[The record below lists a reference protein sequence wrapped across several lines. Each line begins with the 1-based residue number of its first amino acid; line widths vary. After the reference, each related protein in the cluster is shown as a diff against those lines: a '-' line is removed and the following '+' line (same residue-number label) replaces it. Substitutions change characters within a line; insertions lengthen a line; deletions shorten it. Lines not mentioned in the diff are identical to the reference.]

1 MWHSGRYQTA
11 QASPVFGQSSGLEH
25 LSPSIYQQSTKQI
38 SGIVKDQAGIP
49 VIGAN
54 VIVKGTTNGVI
65 TGLDGDF
72 LLEVPENA
80 TLEISYIG
88 YMTQSIPINGK
99 TTFNIILE
107 EDTQKLDEVVVLGYG
122 AGQRKQDLSAS
133 VGVLNNTED
142 LVARPV
148 TSTESMLQGQLA
160 GVTVQANGGDP
171 TATPSI
177 VIRGQAH
184 RMAITYYGLLTVF
197 PAHPSP
203 L

>member
-1 MWHSGRYQTA
+1 MKQRLYDFIPVKHLCVGMSLCGIVAGTQTA
-11 QASPVFGQSSGLEH
+11 QASPVFGHSSGLE
-25 LSPSIYQQSTKQI
+25 LPSPSIYQQSTKQI

-122 AGQRKQDLSAS
+122 AGYRL
-133 VGVLNNTED
+133 
-142 LVARPV
+142 R
-148 TSTESMLQGQLA
+148 
-160 GVTVQANGGDP
+160 
-171 TATPSI
+171 
-177 VIRGQAH
+177 
-184 RMAITYYGLLTVF
+184 F
-197 PAHPSP
+197 P
-203 L
+203 

>member
-1 MWHSGRYQTA
+1 MWHSGRY
-11 QASPVFGQSSGLEH
+11 PNRSSFSRLWAIIGLRTSESQH
-25 LSPSIYQQSTKQI
+25 LPKSTKQI

-80 TLEISYIG
+80 ILEISYIG

-107 EDTQKLDEVVVLGYG
+107 EDTQKWM
-122 AGQRKQDLSAS
+122 R
-133 VGVLNNTED
+133 
-142 LVARPV
+142 
-148 TSTESMLQGQLA
+148 
-160 GVTVQANGGDP
+160 
-171 TATPSI
+171 
-177 VIRGQAH
+177 
-184 RMAITYYGLLTVF
+184 
-197 PAHPSP
+197 
-203 L
+203 

>member
-1 MWHSGRYQTA
+1 MKQRLYDFIPVKHLCVGMSLCGIVAGTQTA
-11 QASPVFGQSSGLEH
+11 QASPVFGQSSGLE
-25 LSPSIYQQSTKQI
+25 LPSPSIYQQSTKQI

-107 EDTQKLDEVVVLGYG
+107 EDTQTRSLRFRGRAEQHGRPGGPSGYLY
-122 AGQRKQDLSAS
+122 RKY
-133 VGVLNNTED
+133 
-142 LVARPV
+142 VARAV
-148 TSTESMLQGQLA
+148 SGCYRTSERWRPDGYTLDSDPWTGLTEW
-160 GVTVQANGGDP
+160 
-171 TATPSI
+171 
-177 VIRGQAH
+177 R
-184 RMAITYYGLLTVF
+184 
-197 PAHPSP
+197 
-203 L
+203 

>member
-11 QASPVFGQSSGLEH
+11 QASPVFGQSSGLE
-25 LSPSIYQQSTKQI
+25 LPSPSIYQQSTKQI

-88 YMTQSIPINGK
+88 YGDTGDTGSGQDGLAK
-99 TTFNIILE
+99 WKRDGGHA
-107 EDTQKLDEVVVLGYG
+107 ED
-122 AGQRKQDLSAS
+122 R
-133 VGVLNNTED
+133 
-142 LVARPV
+142 
-148 TSTESMLQGQLA
+148 
-160 GVTVQANGGDP
+160 
-171 TATPSI
+171 
-177 VIRGQAH
+177 
-184 RMAITYYGLLTVF
+184 
-197 PAHPSP
+197 
-203 L
+203 

>member
-1 MWHSGRYQTA
+1 MIFFEKRILRGGKCGEKGVYLHCGMTALLPSGYLEKGRVYFYTALKRLYDFIPVKHLCVGMSLCGIVAGTQTA
-11 QASPVFGQSSGLEH
+11 QASPVFGQSSGLE
-25 LSPSIYQQSTKQI
+25 LPSPSIYQQSTKQI

-107 EDTQKLDEVVVLGYG
+107 IG
-122 AGQRKQDLSAS
+122 R
-133 VGVLNNTED
+133 
-142 LVARPV
+142 
-148 TSTESMLQGQLA
+148 
-160 GVTVQANGGDP
+160 
-171 TATPSI
+171 
-177 VIRGQAH
+177 AH
-184 RMAITYYGLLTVF
+184 V
-197 PAHPSP
+197 
-203 L
+203 

>member
-1 MWHSGRYQTA
+1 MKQRLYDFIPVKHLCVGMSLCGIVAGTQTA
-11 QASPVFGQSSGLEH
+11 QASPVFGQSSGLE
-25 LSPSIYQQSTKQI
+25 LPSPSIYQQSTKQI

-80 TLEISYIG
+80 ILEISYIG

-107 EDTQKLDEVVVLGYG
+107 EDTQKLWSGATQTRSLRFRGRAEQHGRLGGPSGYLY
-122 AGQRKQDLSAS
+122 RKY
-133 VGVLNNTED
+133 
-142 LVARPV
+142 VARAV
-148 TSTESMLQGQLA
+148 SGCYRTSERWRPNGYTLNRDPWTGLTEW
-160 GVTVQANGGDP
+160 
-171 TATPSI
+171 
-177 VIRGQAH
+177 R
-184 RMAITYYGLLTVF
+184 
-197 PAHPSP
+197 
-203 L
+203 